1 MTVKEKIAMGKD
13 IDRLMMIEK
22 EKLSHE
28 SQVLKDRIDIQESV
42 SAEKGYNKKMIK
54 LK

>member
-1 MTVKEKIAMGKD
+1 MGKD
-13 IDRLMMIEK
+13 IEHAMAIEK

-28 SQVLKDRIDIQESV
+28 SQVLKDRMEIQEQV
-42 SAEKGYNKKMIK
+42 DATKGYNKKMIV